1 MKLSFNKNALQGAI
15 QIVQSSISSKSTLP
29 ILSNILIK
37 TSKAS
42 KGSGLKIWLEA
53 TDLEVGIRASVKAEI
68 LKEGKITVPGK
79 KFGDLVRE
87 MPDGSEIEI
96 SSQDGKRVDFKCGK
110 VKAALMAL
118 PVEDFPAIPEFPSGK
133 KLELDKTVFREM
145 LKKTSFAVS
154 TDETRYVLNGIFF
167 GASDG
172 EVKTVAT
179 DGRRLAFISRPGSE
193 DNISASVIIPSKA
206 IGELLRLLS
215 QDENGASSSIQ
226 IAPFENQISFQWA
239 SGAEE
244 IVLVSRVI
252 DGTFPNYDQ
261 VIPKSKEI
269 ELQVKTQEIFSAI
282 KRSALFAQDRGGSV
296 RFSLSKGKLKVSANA
311 HGLGEEEEE
320 LEVDYKGPDFEIAFN
335 PQFLLDSL
343 KNNDAPEVRFEF
355 STALNPGLIKPSD
368 SDRYLCVIMPMRLQ

>member
-1 MKLSFNKNALQGAI
+1 MKLSFNKSDLQTAI
-15 QIVQSSISSKSTLP
+15 QTVQASVPSKSTLP
-29 ILSNILIK
+29 ILSNILIRV
-37 TSKAS
+37 TKAV
-42 KGSGLKIWLEA
+42 KGAGQKVWLEA

-68 LKEGKITVPGK
+68 LSDGKITIPGK

-87 MPDGSEIEI
+87 MPEGSEIEI
-96 SSQDGKRVDFKCGK
+96 SSADGKRVDFKCGK
-110 VKAALMAL
+110 VKAGLMSL
-118 PVEDFPAIPEFPSGK
+118 PPDDFPTIPEFPAGK
-133 KLELDKTVFREM
+133 CLELDRSVFREM

-167 GASDG
+167 GAAGG
-172 EVKTVAT
+172 ELKTVAT
-179 DGRRLAFISRPGSE
+179 DGRRLAFISRPGAEES
-193 DNISASVIIPSKA
+193 ISANVIIPSKA
-206 IGELLRLLS
+206 ISELLRLLG
-215 QDENGASSSIQ
+215 QDESAGSIVK

-239 SGAEE
+239 SGIEE

-269 ELQVKTQEIFSAI
+269 ELTVKTQDILSAI

-296 RFSLSKGKLKVSANA
+296 KFSLSKGALKVSANA

-320 LEVDYKGPDFEIAFN
+320 LEVNYKGPDFEIAFN